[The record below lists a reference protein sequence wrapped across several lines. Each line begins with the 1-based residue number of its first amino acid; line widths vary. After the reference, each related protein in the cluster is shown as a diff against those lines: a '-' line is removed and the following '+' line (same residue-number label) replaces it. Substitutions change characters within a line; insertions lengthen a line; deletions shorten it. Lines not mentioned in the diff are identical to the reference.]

1 MKNRIKLSAAVL
13 VLLFASSCSS
23 DQDSNSE
30 IHKTEISEKK
40 KAETSSYRINGVRED
55 FSKINETTSVFSRN
69 LLKLGVS
76 KIIRT
81 GSEFSFSTV
90 KDFRI
95 YNQFYNMSNYVFDY
109 SDNTLRFKDN
119 SSYEIFSINN
129 EMYLVCP
136 GYEGLLKDVATEVVN
151 NDKNLIFLL
160 TFLGEM
166 TAEQSEKIEYE
177 DGVAEENARFGG
189 GCSFWN
195 TYYTYG
201 IGANGAAAY
210 SNFIH
215 NFWDDV
221 LHHYKNCTNIGGV
234 EHSTIGIVHYYTLA
248 FCCK

>member
-30 IHKTEISEKK
+30 IPKTELSKK
-40 KAETSSYRINGVRED
+40 KNVESSSYRIDGVRED
-55 FSKINETTSVFSRN
+55 FSKINETTTVFSRN

-95 YNQFYNMSNYVFDY
+95 YDQFYNMSNYLFDY
-109 SDNTLRFKDN
+109 SDNTLKFKNN
-119 SSYEIFSINN
+119 SAYEIFSINN
-129 EMYLVCP
+129 ELYLSCP
-136 GYEGLLKDVATEVVN
+136 SYEGLVRDLDAEVVK
-151 NDKNLIFLL
+151 NDKNLIFLM

-177 DGVAEENARFGG
+177 DGVAEENARYGG

-201 IGANGAAAY
+201 VGANGAAAY
-210 SNFIH
+210 ANFVH

-221 LHHYKNCTNIGGV
+221 LNHYENCRNIGGA
-234 EHSTIGIVHYYTLA
+234 EHSTIGMIHYYTMA
-248 FCCK
+248 FCC